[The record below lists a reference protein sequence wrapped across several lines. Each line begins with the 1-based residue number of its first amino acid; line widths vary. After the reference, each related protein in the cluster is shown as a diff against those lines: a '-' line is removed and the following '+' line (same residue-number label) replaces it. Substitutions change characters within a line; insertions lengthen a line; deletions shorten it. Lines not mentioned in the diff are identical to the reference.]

1 MKGQMKKLKYKVMI
15 ILAFLMTTMAPLA
28 PVAVIGVVGVSCAST
43 NGGDAVLINAEK
55 SAEIGLS
62 AIDLYVT
69 IEQDN
74 RAFLKTV
81 SPEFEKISHQ
91 VQGEGM
97 KAWENLR
104 ASTAVY
110 KANRT
115 PDNQANM
122 TTLVAVLKSFQQI
135 AQDYAAR
142 AASEIAKARKSGQL
156 PPAK

>member
-1 MKGQMKKLKYKVMI
+1 MKKLKYKVMI
-15 ILAFLMTTMAPLA
+15 MLAFLMTTMAPLA

-62 AIDLYVT
+62 AMDLYVT
-69 IEQDN
+69 VEQDN

-81 SPEFEKISHQ
+81 SPEFEKISQQ
-91 VQGEGM
+91 VQTEGM

-104 ASTAVY
+104 AATATY

-122 TTLVAVLKSFQQI
+122 ATWVSTLKKFQEI
-135 AQDYAAR
+135 AQKYAAE
-142 AASEIAKARKSGQL
+142 AVAEIAKARKSGQL